1 MTDPA
6 PEPKP
11 HLVRLQRYLASCGL
25 GSRRACEELIVSGRV
40 TINGKTV
47 TELGTKVDPQSQKV
61 ALDGETLRMERKK
74 YYALNKPTG
83 VLSTNRDPEGRTRVI
98 DLFPADEPRLF
109 TVGRLDEDSEGLLI
123 VTNDGDLAQKLAHPK
138 FRVLRTYQMQ
148 VAGIP
153 TGEELA
159 QLKKGL
165 HFAEGKF
172 RVQEAY
178 IVKVRG
184 QSALVEIVLA
194 EGHNREL
201 RRLFARIGHKVMKLK
216 RVSFG
221 PIHLGSLPRGQYREL
236 RRDELA
242 GLLGLGG
249 PPVARPKAKNRRPQR
264 EQRGA
269 PKKGRRVVE

>member
-1 MTDPA
+1 MTEPA

-25 GSRRACEELIVSGRV
+25 GSRRACEEFITSGRV
-40 TINGKTV
+40 TIDGKTV
-47 TELGTKVDPQSQKV
+47 TELGSKVDPQAQEV
-61 ALDGETLRMERKK
+61 ALDGEALRMERKK

-98 DLFPADEPRLF
+98 DLFPPNEPRLF

-123 VTNDGDLAQKLAHPK
+123 VTNDGDLAQKVAHPK
-138 FRVLRTYQMQ
+138 FRVLRTYEMQ

-153 TGEELA
+153 TGESLA
-159 QLKKGL
+159 QIKKGI

-172 RVQEAY
+172 RVSDAY

-184 QSALVEIVLA
+184 KSALVEVVLA

-216 RVSFG
+216 RIAFG
-221 PIHLGSLPRGQYREL
+221 PVKLGSLPRGQYREL

-242 GLLGLGG
+242 ALLGLKG
-249 PPVARPKAKNRRPQR
+249 PAPAQSMGRKKPQR
-264 EQRGA
+264 ERGGG
-269 PKKGRRVVE
+269 PKKRRRPVE

>member
-1 MTDPA
+1 MTEPA
-6 PEPKP
+6 AESQP

-25 GSRRACEELIVSGRV
+25 GSRRACEEFITSGRV
-40 TINGKTV
+40 TIDGKTV
-47 TELGTKVDPQSQKV
+47 TELGSKVDPQAQDV

-83 VLSTNRDPEGRTRVI
+83 VLSTNSDPEGRTRVI
-98 DLFPADEPRLF
+98 DLFGPDEPRLF

-123 VTNDGDLAQKLAHPK
+123 VTNDGDLAQKVAHPK
-138 FRVLRTYQMQ
+138 FRMLRTYQMQ

-153 TGEELA
+153 TGEELGKI
-159 QLKKGL
+159 KKGI

-172 RVQEAY
+172 RVSDAY

-184 QSALVEIVLA
+184 KSALVEVVLA

-216 RVSFG
+216 RIAFG
-221 PIHLGSLPRGQYREL
+221 PVKLGSLPRGQYREL

-242 GLLGLGG
+242 ALLGLKGPAPARSTGRKKPQRERGG
-249 PPVARPKAKNRRPQR
+249 PPKKRRR
-264 EQRGA
+264 T
-269 PKKGRRVVE
+269 VE

>member
-1 MTDPA
+1 MTEPA
-6 PEPKP
+6 AAPKP

-25 GSRRACEELIVSGRV
+25 GSRRACEEFIVSGRV
-40 TINGKTV
+40 TIDGKTV
-47 TELGTKVDPQSQKV
+47 TELGTKVDPQSQSV
-61 ALDGETLRMERKK
+61 ALDGESLRMERKK
-74 YYALNKPTG
+74 YYALNKPSG

-123 VTNDGDLAQKLAHPK
+123 VTNDGDLAQKVAHPK
-138 FRVLRTYQMQ
+138 FRMLRTYQMQ

-153 TGEELA
+153 TGESLG
-159 QLKKGL
+159 QVKKGI

-172 RVQEAY
+172 RVHDAY

-184 QSALVEIVLA
+184 KSAIIEVVLA

-201 RRLFARIGHKVMKLK
+201 RRLFARIGHKVMKLT
-216 RVSFG
+216 RIAFG
-221 PIHLGSLPRGQYREL
+221 PVKLGSLPRGQYREL

-249 PPVARPKAKNRRPQR
+249 TAPARPKGKTRRPR
-264 EQRGA
+264 KEQPGG
-269 PKKGRRVVE
+269 PKKRRRVVE